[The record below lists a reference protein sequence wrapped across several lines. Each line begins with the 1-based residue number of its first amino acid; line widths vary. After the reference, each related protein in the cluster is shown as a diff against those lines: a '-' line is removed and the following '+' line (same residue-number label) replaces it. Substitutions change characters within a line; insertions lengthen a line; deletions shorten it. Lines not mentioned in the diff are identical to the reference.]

1 MTDTVP
7 SAAAD
12 PAAAVSPFSPAGQ
25 GAVPMADAATSAA
38 GAEAIPA
45 DAAASALPADAA
57 ALPADGMMPPVDAGP
72 FADVLALLAAG
83 GWIMYVLAGL
93 SVIAAAVIIVKLL
106 QLVSLRPWATG
117 PVRRALHLWRTGRG
131 REALPALEKARS
143 PVAQVLRV
151 ALETRLDPH
160 IGEQASREEA
170 ERVAGLHLDRLAGGL
185 RLLAAIAAL
194 SPLLGLLGTV
204 IGMIDAFQALEN
216 AGSRVD
222 PSILSGG
229 IWVALLTTA
238 AGLVVAIPAAA
249 AHQWL
254 EGIVER
260 TSRAMED
267 AATQVFTQQPATAL
281 RRAAETL
288 PVGRAPAASGAAE

>member
-7 SAAAD
+7 AAAAD
-12 PAAAVSPFSPAGQ
+12 PAAAVPPFAAEGPEA
-25 GAVPMADAATSAA
+25 AATSSVA
-38 GAEAIPA
+38 GAMPA
-45 DAAASALPADAA
+45 
-57 ALPADGMMPPVDAGP
+57 DAGP
-72 FADVLALLAAG
+72 FADALGLLSAG
-83 GWIMYVLAGL
+83 GPIMYVLAAL

-106 QLVSLRPWATG
+106 QLAALRPWATG
-117 PVRRALHLWRTGRG
+117 AVRRALHLWRTGRG
-131 REALPALEKARS
+131 RDALPALDKTRS

-151 ALETRLDPH
+151 ALETRLDPNVS
-160 IGEQASREEA
+160 ETAAREEA

-260 TSRAMED
+260 TGRAMED

-281 RRAAETL
+281 RRAADTL
-288 PVGRAPAASGAAE
+288 PGRAPAAGAAE